1 VDIIGTMS
9 VPGEREAG
17 GQVAEPNGTDT
28 AFRWSEKAHRAAVLV
43 AEDELSDIDIAAAV
57 GIGRTTLHRWK
68 LNKDFTAQVGDY
80 VGDINRAMLRLAIA
94 KKRKRLSV
102 LDDLHT
108 KALNVIAARSEDES
122 VAEFAGGNTGL
133 LVRQIKVVGTGPMAR
148 EVEEAAVDV
157 GLIREIRALEEQAAK
172 ELGQWV
178 EKSEVGG
185 MVQVVRVIGADVEAI

>member
-1 VDIIGTMS
+1 
-9 VPGEREAG
+9 VPGERKAG
-17 GQVAEPNGTDT
+17 GQVAEQNGTET
-28 AFRWSEKAHRAAVLV
+28 AFRWSEKAYRAAVLV
-43 AEDELSDIDIAAAV
+43 AEDEISDIDIAAAV

-68 LNKDFTAQVGDY
+68 QHPDFTAQVGDT
-80 VGDINRAMLRLAIA
+80 VGDLNRAMLRLAIA
-94 KKRKRLSV
+94 KKRKRLTV
-102 LDDLHT
+102 LDTLHA
-108 KALNVIAARSEDES
+108 KALKVIEARSTDES
-122 VAEFAGGNTGL
+122 LAEFAGGDTGL

-185 MVQVVRVIGADVEAI
+185 MVQVVRVIGAEVGAI